1 MQDAQRM
8 SAWEAESCLSGCMT
22 TWESENDEPVA
33 DMLGDI
39 FYALDRLGKS
49 DEGKSSW
56 DGSLTSV

>member
-1 MQDAQRM
+1 
-8 SAWEAESCLSGCMT
+8 LSGCMT